1 MSIISVFGIGRV
13 SSTPFVTAKSLT
25 NIYVEKRL
33 VGEKSAMVGYRT
45 PGLLQFTDFASQN
58 RIRGV
63 RDIERTETSFSVVGT
78 SFYEVSSLGVATQ
91 RGTLNETMQGRVSIS
106 DNGTQVVIVDGTYG
120 YVYDITT
127 MVFASI
133 ATIPTGPQTVTFLAG
148 RFIVTIAQ
156 STRFY
161 WSEINDGLVW
171 NALSFASAETSPD
184 PLIAAWS
191 ANGQLILF
199 GSSTTEYWGVSTSL
213 DQPFSIIHGT
223 ATEWGLAAQWS
234 VSKYDNSVAMLVK
247 NRMGQVMIAQ
257 LAGYLPRKISTPD
270 IDTIINGYSITS
282 DATSFSAMVGGH
294 PFFVISFPT
303 AGTTWLYDGSTSVWS
318 SLKSFGLTRHRAEF
332 GMAFANS
339 NIVADYLTSKLYKY
353 TNTVFMDNG
362 DPIQAEIVSETVVS
376 PDLDRL
382 TVDVLR
388 LDIQV
393 GQGTITVPNPEI
405 GLSVS
410 RDNGNTY
417 GAEMLRPLGPVG
429 EYGKIVDWTRIG
441 TASNFVF
448 KLRVTDPFQ
457 FTLVNAIIN
466 PKNI

>member
-1 MSIISVFGIGRV
+1 MSRISVFGIGSV

-25 NIYVEKRL
+25 NIYVENRPA
-33 VGEKSAMVGYRT
+33 GEKSAMVGYRT
-45 PGLLQFTDFASQN
+45 PGLLLFKDFASPN
-58 RIRGV
+58 RIRGMRV
-63 RDIERTETSFSVVGT
+63 IERTDTSFCIVGN
-78 SFYEVSSLGVATQ
+78 SFYEVSSTGAATL
-91 RGTLNETMQGRVSIS
+91 RGTLNATTQGRVSIS

-127 MVFASI
+127 MIFAII
-133 ATIPTGPQTVTFLAG
+133 ANMPPNPQTVTFLAG
-148 RFIVTIAQ
+148 RFVVTIAQ

-161 WSEINDGLVW
+161 WSDINDGSTW
-171 NALSFASAETSPD
+171 PALSFASAETSPD

-213 DQPFSIIHGT
+213 DQPFNIIHGT

-303 AGTTWLYDGSTSVWS
+303 AGATWLYDGSTSVWTR
-318 SLKSFGLTRHRAEF
+318 LKSFGLTRHRAEF
-332 GMAFANS
+332 GMAFANA
-339 NIVADYLTSKLYKY
+339 NIVADQLTPKLYKF
-353 TNTVFMDNG
+353 TNTVFTDDGM
-362 DPIQAEIVSETVVS
+362 PIQAEIVSETVAS
-376 PDLDRL
+376 PDLERL
-382 TVDVLR
+382 TVDCLR

-393 GQGTITVPNPEI
+393 GQGTAAVPNPEI

-429 EYGKIVDWTRIG
+429 EYGKIVDWTRLG

-448 KLRVTDPFQ
+448 KLRVTDPFP
-457 FTLVNAIIN
+457 FTLMNAIIN